1 MTNLRGVYLDVA
13 GYGILLIDFGHN
25 WLVLHD
31 KGELYTIL
39 YSFHVPL
46 FFFLSGIFFNPN
58 QSLFQLIKQKTR
70 TLLKPYFITLFLV
83 GIVYLLFTG
92 ESALSYFGGV
102 LYGNASTIIWDP
114 LWFLTHLWV
123 LFIFAWILLRVT
135 KIDKRNIILK
145 ILLLLVLLGIGV
157 TIKRWFWY
165 TPVRFFDKSVFIDEK
180 RLLYPGLPFSL
191 DIIFLTSFY
200 FLLGFFLREKL
211 TRFKFHLPGFIAV
224 SALFVLAH
232 VFFDYVA
239 DINLRRYDHVIF
251 STLEALCGIYL
262 VFSLACLLEKVNI
275 LSQALF
281 YIGRGSLF
289 ILIFHAFVQ
298 DMSFQALNIAGNII
312 GLFNKPIN
320 AMLAFAAGI
329 VIPLILREML
339 KRIRVSKR
347 KLTAVRNIC
356 DMRK

>member
-1 MTNLRGVYLDVA
+1 MTSLRSVCLDVA
-13 GYGILLIDFGHN
+13 GYGILLVVFGHN
-25 WLVLHD
+25 WIVLHD
-31 KGELYTIL
+31 KGELYIII
-39 YSFHVPL
+39 YSFHIPL

-58 QSLFQLIKQKTR
+58 QSLLLLIKQKTR

-83 GIVYLLFTG
+83 GIVYLLFSR
-92 ESALSYFGGV
+92 ENVFSYFGGV

-114 LWFLTHLWV
+114 LWFLTHLWA

-135 KIDKRNIILK
+135 KIDTRNIILK
-145 ILLLLVLLGIGV
+145 ILLLLVLLAIGV

-165 TPVRFFDKSVFIDEK
+165 TPVRFFDKPVFIDEK
-180 RLLYPGLPFSL
+180 RLLYLGLPFSL

-211 TRFKFHLPGFIAV
+211 DRFKFHLPGFIVA
-224 SALFVLAH
+224 SALFILAH
-232 VFFDYVA
+232 IFFDYVT

-262 VFSLACLLEKVNI
+262 IFSLACLLEKANG
-275 LSQALF
+275 LSQVLF

-298 DMSFQALNIAGNII
+298 DMALQALNIAGNIV
-312 GLFNKPIN
+312 GLFNKPFN
-320 AMLAFAAGI
+320 AVLAFAAGI
-329 VIPLILREML
+329 AIPLILREIL
-339 KRIRVSKR
+339 KRIRVSGK
-347 KLTAVRNIC
+347 N
-356 DMRK
+356 